1 MHMNASSS
9 SSGTIYTAST
19 ASKSGSV
26 SHGRKRSSHRLSV
39 LEGNA
44 GGSGGGG
51 GGVMVIL
58 VLPVLLE

>member
-51 GGVMVIL
+51 GVMVIM

>member
-1 MHMNASSS
+1 MNASSS

-51 GGVMVIL
+51 GVMVIM